1 MDVPT
6 RSPALCLLRYRPLHI
21 LISHAIPSREIVRL
35 FVTVLVL
42 LHIFREG
49 SLFCYFFGIRVT
61 VVAKSVPTCIVLL
74 LNML

>member
-1 MDVPT
+1 MFLSGVRLSDFLDT
-6 RSPALCLLRYRPLHI
+6 APLHNLI
-21 LISHAIPSREIVRL
+21 LHAIPSREIVRL

-42 LHIFREG
+42 LHIFRKG